1 MTPNDP
7 RTGFSPQ
14 EGGDLS
20 RVYRVLIRIREF
32 FVRRSG
38 IIFVRSE
45 YMVAPAQHIAPK
57 ADTTSLFPSSTDV
70 TPTDRVDA
78 APVEGAAQSATEEP
92 TSNSRSTSAP
102 EPQATDSAVDEDP
115 TRPIVV
121 QTGPGTASPDTVPTS
136 AVPSPSASEQVP
148 IDAATEPVPVPE
160 RITPNHAADNAE
172 PQPPS
177 NDAQP
182 APIPPAADPS
192 SADDTVPADNGDTQS
207 TASAPSEE
215 LPSPE
220 DSATPAPRQDSPT
233 TPSTPAEDAPIRHVD
248 ALSSAQLGRYLETVD
263 SGWRR
268 GVTNIGEADLPKA
281 PLFAADEN
289 QQLACASSVADV
301 VSHRGLLVGFAS
313 TRGLHHQSA
322 SLGPSVREDA
332 VACGTAAEGRY
343 IVGAIADGVS
353 AARYSRY
360 GAQLAVKSAIK
371 ETRRQ
376 LEALTPGEAEWQ
388 RHLDFSQVTAYVC
401 ASMRNY
407 CSKLGYGRDGKPML
421 SDDEIAGGILGT
433 TCEVLVVRA
442 ADHTGGDA
450 PSTDEPEPIEYIR
463 AMLAGDGSGF
473 ILHSGDNYSEDPA
486 AADRVESL
494 STVRFR
500 NGLYADPNRV
510 VVLPSIQHDDY
521 SIIKAGHERHGD
533 YPIVESGRL
542 QRGDCIMITTDGIG
556 KDMGKHP
563 QVRGYCV
570 KELAGRNVDN
580 PITEWELLRVIQYL
594 FPNSDDDRTVLAVW
608 R

>member
-14 EGGDLS
+14 EGGNFS
-20 RVYRVLIRIREF
+20 RGYRAFIRIREF

-45 YMVAPAQHIAPK
+45 YMAAPAQHVAPE
-57 ADTTSLFPSSTDV
+57 ADTTSLLPSSPDV

-78 APVEGAAQSATEEP
+78 ASVEGAAQSATEEP
-92 TSNSRSTSAP
+92 TSNGPSTSAP

-136 AVPSPSASEQVP
+136 AVPSPSASEQAP
-148 IDAATEPVPVPE
+148 IDAATEPAPE

-172 PQPPS
+172 PQPLA

-182 APIPPAADPS
+182 APIPPAADSS

-207 TASAPSEE
+207 TVSAPSEE
-215 LPSPE
+215 LTSPE

-248 ALSSAQLGRYLETVD
+248 APSSAWLGRYLKTVD

-289 QQLACASSVADV
+289 QQLACASSVANV
-301 VSHRGLLVGFAS
+301 VAHRGLLVGFAS
-313 TRGLHHQSA
+313 TRGLHHQSGSPGA
-322 SLGPSVREDA
+322 QPSVREDA

-376 LEALTPGEAEWQ
+376 LEALAPGEAEWQ
-388 RHLDFSQVTAYVC
+388 RHLDFSQVTACVC

-433 TCEVLVVRA
+433 TCEVLVVRT
-442 ADHTGGDA
+442 DHAGGDA
-450 PSTDEPEPIEYIR
+450 PSTAEPEPIEYIR

-473 ILHSGDNYSEDPA
+473 ILHSGDNYSEDPT
-486 AADRVESL
+486 AADRVEFL

-500 NGLYADPNRV
+500 NGLYADSNRV
-510 VVLPSIQHDDY
+510 VALPSVQHDDY
-521 SIIKAGHERHGD
+521 SIVRAGHEHHGD

-556 KDMGKHP
+556 KDMDKHP

-570 KELAGRNVDN
+570 KELAGRNVDD

-594 FPNSDDDRTVLAVW
+594 FPDSDDDRTVLAVW